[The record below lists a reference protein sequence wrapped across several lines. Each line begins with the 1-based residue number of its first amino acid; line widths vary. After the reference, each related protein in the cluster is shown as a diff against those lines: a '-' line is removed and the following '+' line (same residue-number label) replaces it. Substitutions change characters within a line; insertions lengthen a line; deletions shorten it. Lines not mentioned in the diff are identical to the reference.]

1 MVGEKKLNKITWNKI
16 KKLILLPNVEYDE
29 YSAINQILQE
39 VQRKDQERFKNKQG
53 GTAKGG
59 FHN

>member
-1 MVGEKKLNKITWNKI
+1 MNKITWNKI

-29 YSAINQILQE
+29 YSAINQILQK
-39 VQRKDQERFKNKQG
+39 VQRKDQERFKNKCG

-59 FHN
+59 FHK